1 MCGNYPYRGF
11 ESHSLR
17 QTQRVPRLRSPF
29 HFADNTL
36 SELVQLAIDIVQRH
50 VPAPPPDPKEVFCE
64 KVSSMNF
71 NQSSSLEELKSI
83 LSELK
88 AALLDFYQ

>member
-1 MCGNYPYRGF
+1 
-11 ESHSLR
+11 
-17 QTQRVPRLRSPF
+17 LRSPF
-29 HFADNTL
+29 YFADDNL
-36 SELVQLAIDIVQRH
+36 SELIQLATDIVQRH

-71 NQSSSLEELKSI
+71 DQSSSLEELKSI